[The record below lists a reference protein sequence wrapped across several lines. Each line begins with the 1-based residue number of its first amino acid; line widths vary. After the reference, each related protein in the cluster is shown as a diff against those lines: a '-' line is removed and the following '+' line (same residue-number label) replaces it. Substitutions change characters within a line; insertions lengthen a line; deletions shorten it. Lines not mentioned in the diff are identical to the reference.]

1 MDSATIVGLLM
12 CKNESGGCMIYDSV
26 KTTVKTCLILFL
38 LLLFSISC
46 SQNSEELNQSK
57 QKYPNVSL
65 FSTETRILHSDI
77 VDEDFELYISLPY
90 GYSTSD
96 TSYPVLF
103 SLDANR
109 NYGIV
114 NNMVNILSFPLNE
127 IPSLVVVG
135 VGYPMQGLEDWVVGR
150 GRDFTSTINTETE
163 DYWQSMYDIE
173 IKTGGAAKFMEFL
186 CNELIPFI
194 ESNYRVSDSDRSLFG
209 YSANGRFALYTLF
222 HRPEKFKRYFAG
234 SPSISGDN
242 EILFNYEEEYAAN
255 HTDLPVRLFMSVG
268 NLESPWMI
276 NNMKK
281 MSEQLLLRNYPNF
294 ELETHIFENETH
306 ESCYAASRSRA
317 LKVLYN

>member
-1 MDSATIVGLLM
+1 MFSFLKKPLQPCFV
-12 CKNESGGCMIYDSV
+12 
-26 KTTVKTCLILFL
+26 LILLFL
-38 LLLFSISC
+38 STSC
-46 SQNSEELNQSK
+46 TQNSEELNQSK
-57 QKYPNVSL
+57 QKYPKVSL

-90 GYSTSD
+90 EYSISD
-96 TSYPVLF
+96 TSFPVLF

-114 NNMVNILSFPLNE
+114 NNMVNILSFPRNE

-135 VGYPMQGLEDWVVGR
+135 IGYPMQGQEDWVVGR
-150 GRDFTSTINTETE
+150 ERDFTATINPETE

-173 IKTGGAAKFMEFL
+173 VKTGGSAKFMEFL

-194 ESNYRVSDSDRSLFG
+194 ESNYRVSGSDRSLFG
-209 YSANGRFALYTLF
+209 YSASGRFVLNSMF
-222 HRPEKFKRYFAG
+222 HHPEKFKRYFAG

-242 EILFNYEEEYAAN
+242 EILFKYEDEYAVS
-255 HTDLPVRLFMSVG
+255 HKDLPVRLFMSVG

-281 MSEQLLLRNYPNF
+281 MSEQLLLRNYPNL
-294 ELETHIFENETH
+294 ELETHVFENETH
-306 ESCYAASRSRA
+306 ESCYAASISRA

>member
-1 MDSATIVGLLM
+1 
-12 CKNESGGCMIYDSV
+12 MIYDYI
-26 KTTVKTCLILFL
+26 KTTIKSCLILFF
-38 LLLFSISC
+38 LLLFSTSC
-46 SQNSEELNQSK
+46 TQNSEELNQSK
-57 QKYPNVSL
+57 QKYPKVSL
-65 FSTETRILHSDI
+65 FSTETRILHSEI

-90 GYSTSD
+90 EYSISD

-109 NYGIV
+109 SYGIV
-114 NNMVNILSFPLNE
+114 NNMVNILSFPRNE

-135 VGYPMQGLEDWVVGR
+135 VGYPMQGLEDWVAGR
-150 GRDFTSTINTETE
+150 ERDFTATINPETE
-163 DYWQSMYDIE
+163 DYWQSLYDIE
-173 IKTGGAAKFMEFL
+173 VKTGGAAKFMEFL

-194 ESNYRVSDSDRSLFG
+194 ESNYRVSGSDRSLFG
-209 YSANGRFALYTLF
+209 YSASGRLVLNAMF
-222 HRPEKFKRYFAG
+222 HYPEKFMRYFAG

-242 EILFNYEEEYAAN
+242 KIIFNYEEEYAAN

-268 NLESPWMI
+268 NLESPWMS

-281 MSEQLLLRNYPNF
+281 MSEQLLLRNYPNL

-306 ESCYAASRSRA
+306 ESCYAASISRA